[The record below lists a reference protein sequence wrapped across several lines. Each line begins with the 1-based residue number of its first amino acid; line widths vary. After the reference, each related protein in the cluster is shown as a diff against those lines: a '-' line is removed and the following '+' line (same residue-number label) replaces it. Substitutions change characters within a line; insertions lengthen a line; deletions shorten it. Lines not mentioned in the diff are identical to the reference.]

1 MLQYN
6 ARVATDLLLTTEGTA
21 VNRINEQPR
30 FSMTPLSKSKLMA
43 YRQCPKR
50 LWLEVN
56 QPALAG
62 EPGSDQ
68 TKLQVGREVGAIARK
83 LYDEPGLG
91 HTVDAQAEGITAAL
105 TRSAELLATVQEP
118 VFEAGFQADGALA
131 FADVMLPKYEDG
143 QVVWSM
149 VEVKSSASIKDHHLD
164 DLALQ
169 AHIATS
175 AGVKL
180 KSVAVAHLDNSW
192 VHPGVDDHRGL
203 LQEVDLTK
211 ETVARTNEI
220 KQWIADAQAV
230 AIQPGEPKR
239 DIGSHCSVP
248 FACGFHGY
256 CSQGVPKP
264 EYPVSYLPNLH
275 PSKRAKLDAQGIVEL
290 RDVPDSMLNALQRR
304 VKQHTLA
311 GTTFFD
317 NQGAAV
323 DLAPHGFPA
332 YFLDFESVQLTVPKW
347 KGTRPFQQ
355 IVFQFSLHT
364 LSETGQLDHVPFLD
378 LSGNDPSEPFAHAL
392 VAVCGDSGPVFVYN
406 ATFEK
411 TRIKELS
418 HRFPDLAKPL
428 RAINTRIVDL
438 LPVAQNRYYHPSQGG
453 SWSIKKVL
461 PTAVPELSY
470 DRLDGVKNGGDA
482 MQVFH
487 EAIHPETTSE
497 RKREIET
504 QLLAY
509 CRLDTFAM
517 VRLWQFFR
525 GGSEAPL
532 SDA

>member
-1 MLQYN
+1 M
-6 ARVATDLLLTTEGTA
+6 VA
-21 VNRINEQPR
+21 
-30 FSMTPLSKSKLMA
+30 LSKSKLMA

-50 LWLEVN
+50 LWLELH
-56 QPALAG
+56 QPHLG
-62 EPGSDQ
+62 VTVSTDE
-68 TKLQVGREVGAIARK
+68 TKLQVGREVGAIAQK

-91 HTVDAQAEGITAAL
+91 HTVDAQVEGIAIAL

-131 FADVMLPKYEDG
+131 FADVMLPKFEDG

-180 KSVAVAHLDNSW
+180 KSVAVAHLDNTW
-192 VHPGVDDHRGL
+192 VHPGVEDYRGL
-203 LQEVDLTK
+203 LKEVDLTK
-211 ETVARTNEI
+211 ETFARADEM

-230 AIQPGEPKR
+230 VNQPGEPKR
-239 DIGSHCSVP
+239 DIGPHCSVP
-248 FACGFHGY
+248 FACGFHGH
-256 CSQGVPKP
+256 CSQGVTKP
-264 EYPVSYLPNLH
+264 ERPVSYLPKLRAA
-275 PSKRAKLDAQGIVEL
+275 KRARLNDQGIIEL

-317 NQGAAV
+317 NEGAAT

-332 YFLDFESVQLTVPKW
+332 YFLDFESVQLPVPKW

-364 LSETGQLDHVPFLD
+364 LSEGGQLDHVPFLD
-378 LSGNDPSEPFAHAL
+378 LSGNDPSQPFANAL
-392 VAVCGDSGPVFVYN
+392 VTACGNAGPVFVYN
-406 ATFEK
+406 ATFED

-418 HRFPDLAKPL
+418 DRFPDLTKPL
-428 RAINTRIVDL
+428 MAINSRMIDL
-438 LPVAQNRYYHPSQGG
+438 LRVAQNRYYHPSQGG

-461 PTAVPELSY
+461 PAAVPELSY
-470 DRLDGVKNGGDA
+470 DRLAGVKNGGDA

-487 EAIHPETTSE
+487 EAIHPGTTAE
-497 RKREIET
+497 RRREIKT